1 MPNPDSVIFGW
12 TRDLIVKNRAH
23 FLIYNALTVT
33 ITQHTHVHTNTK
45 KNIFLKTAHTR
56 CLKFKKIP

>member
-23 FLIYNALTVT
+23 FLIYNALTD
-33 ITQHTHVHTNTK
+33 NYA
-45 KNIFLKTAHTR
+45 AHTR
-56 CLKFKKIP
+56 THEHEKEHLS